1 MSIVWGLEFGTWCK
15 VAESRFE
22 RAKVGAMLKEL
33 RKFASQLHLL
43 PPFGYPRLDILGDML
58 EFDTVSGPVNP
69 VCHLKHSAVQYE
81 HSLPSMSSVC
91 VHMHKY
97 LYIIYL

>member
-33 RKFASQLHLL
+33 RKFASQLHLV

-69 VCHLKHSAVQYE
+69 VCHLKH
-81 HSLPSMSSVC
+81 
-91 VHMHKY
+91 
-97 LYIIYL
+97 